1 MYKTAEPLVQ
11 GEPEAWEDWA
21 GLVEWDWPGSRLRTC
36 REPGRLLSVLSCARQ
51 NAALRQQS
59 PRDGHVR
66 EREDRRVFSETIGA
80 CFDEECAAQSVLAGS
95 PR

>member
-36 REPGRLLSVLSCARQ
+36 REPGRFVERPLVRKAKRSLKTTEPSR
-51 NAALRQQS
+51 R
-59 PRDGHVR
+59 PRK
-66 EREDRRVFSETIGA
+66 GA
-80 CFDEECAAQSVLAGS
+80 
-95 PR
+95 